1 MAAFLPVVVLLSL
14 LATGAT
20 AGGYYGSQTTS
31 SPSAPSAPTPPTP
44 APAAHGYDDDKKLLV
59 VVHVEGVVLCQ
70 SCEKKGSQSLDGAT
84 PLPRANVTVT
94 CRDRKNCVMAYR
106 QRAADD
112 NGYFHAEFGVQRADY
127 YLDKDPLEACFVRL
141 LSSPD
146 AKCNV
151 VTDINGGMLGA
162 PVRGEGKQW
171 TDHRGFKNV
180 VYAAGPLAFTPEKC
194 EPTHH
199 Y

>member
-44 APAAHGYDDDKKLLV
+44 APAAHGYDDDKKLV

-106 QRAADD
+106 QRATDD
-112 NGYFHAEFGVQRADY
+112 NAATST
-127 YLDKDPLEACFVRL
+127 P
-141 LSSPD
+141 SS
-146 AKCNV
+146 ASS
-151 VTDINGGMLGA
+151 A
-162 PVRGEGKQW
+162 PITTW
-171 TDHRGFKNV
+171 
-180 VYAAGPLAFTPEKC
+180 
-194 EPTHH
+194 
-199 Y
+199 